1 MDRNSPTKELEN
13 EARRLWSVSPY
24 PLPED
29 FSRTFFKKFIA
40 YCKDHF
46 DAYPAIPSS
55 IRMVIVA
62 DQLYEGEQRHLCHF
76 DTPQQLDDP
85 VERGRYRDTLLNLIA
100 IGQEDAEG
108 WVSAFINHMLF
119 VYDPFIRALPSW
131 AMVERKQLDPD
142 AEQTGPTARVIDSIE
157 DVGQVVERMVV
168 HSCIEFPYHSLV
180 LGSLKE
186 HLFELGEKVGEMPD
200 EYRGPPKEIVN
211 RFLGGDSPLG
221 GLFHLDIPL
230 PQEEPK
236 EVPEPPELPLPIRF
250 QGQWVIGTQGTGKTQ
265 LFQFMLSR
273 DLDMVAEG
281 KASIV
286 VLDPTGDQE
295 GRLIHNLITLNR
307 FAPGGDLYG
316 KLVYI
321 DPKDR
326 GYTLPINLLSLR
338 ANFDDEESVG
348 SAISSYLSIMGGLM
362 GQPLTSFQEPV
373 FRYAVQA
380 ALAFPNPTLST
391 LRDILSPNS
400 KAYQQVLPKLHPD
413 VRAYF
418 QQVYDT
424 EGPRRSRSEILNRLF
439 ALSSDAKFRRLFNAA
454 ETKIDFFEEINRPK
468 VIVINA
474 SRDYLQSLTELYGRY
489 FLALITGAGEHRA
502 SMPTGSPIP
511 CFIYID
517 ECDEFVAN
525 DPNAAK
531 ILLKLRGMRMALIL
545 GNQLVSRITDASVQ
559 ESFLG
564 TAIKFVNANSGS
576 ARALAEEMNCVTAE
590 GRIDPSFLIARPSLN
605 FAFHIRGQM
614 PKPIAVQI
622 PYGILES
629 QPHMTSNELEQ
640 IRSEIRERYYVP
652 IEGSPQATPSAPEGD
667 NEDDPVELLARAYQS
682 LAELTRRG
690 EWEKIAEL
698 KTSISLLERRLAP
711 VRQLGDVQAPI
722 AEPIVAAAE
731 EIAKPQQRPEAP
743 QASVATTE
751 GATEWPIRPPS
762 V

>member
-1 MDRNSPTKELEN
+1 MPGRESTARELE
-13 EARRLWSVSPY
+13 EAVEEFYANFPY
-24 PLPED
+24 PPVAEFASQFALD
-29 FSRTFFKKFIA
+29 FELHCARKFRRAPPPALSEAIGVAVCSLYQYEAPAFTFERRT
-40 YCKDHF
+40 HTE
-46 DAYPAIPSS
+46 P
-55 IRMVIVA
+55 VA
-62 DQLYEGEQRHLCHF
+62 HA
-76 DTPQQLDDP
+76 
-85 VERGRYRDTLLNLIA
+85 RYRDHLLAILKFREKPHHYRLHAFTELLTSVFEPLIVALPQAICVTADQEPPETPTAPLYSALPNPNVMDGMLAPFVKVLKEDELFQDGRMGARFGALIA
-100 IGQEDAEG
+100 EKIKQRRSPIEDTPFAELLEAE
-108 WVSAFINHMLF
+108 V
-119 VYDPFIRALPSW
+119 PALP
-131 AMVERKQLDPD
+131 
-142 AEQTGPTARVIDSIE
+142 AE
-157 DVGQVVERMVV
+157 
-168 HSCIEFPYHSLV
+168 
-180 LGSLKE
+180 
-186 HLFELGEKVGEMPD
+186 
-200 EYRGPPKEIVN
+200 
-211 RFLGGDSPLG
+211 
-221 GLFHLDIPL
+221 
-230 PQEEPK
+230 
-236 EVPEPPELPLPIRF
+236 EVPEPPELPLSVRF

-273 DLDMVAEG
+273 DLDMVAAG

-286 VLDPTGDQE
+286 VLDPTGDKE
-295 GRLIHNLITLNR
+295 GRLIHNLITLKR
-307 FAPGGDLYG
+307 FAPGGDLHG

-391 LRDILSPNS
+391 LRDILSPSS

-439 ALSSDAKFRRLFNAA
+439 ALSSDAKFRRLFNAV

-545 GNQLVSRITDASVQ
+545 GNQLVSRITDTSVQ

-564 TAIKFVNANSGS
+564 TAIKFVNANSAS
-576 ARALAEEMNCVTAE
+576 ARTLAEEMNCVTEA

-622 PYGILES
+622 PYGVLES
-629 QPHMTSNELEQ
+629 QPHMSSNELEQ
-640 IRSEIRERYYVP
+640 IRSEIRERYYVST
-652 IEGSPQATPSAPEGD
+652 EGSRQTTPSAPEGD
-667 NEDDPVELLARAYQS
+667 NADDPVQLLARAYQS

-690 EWEKIAEL
+690 EWEKVAEL
-698 KTSISLLERRLAP
+698 KTSISLLEQRLAALQ
-711 VRQLGDVQAPI
+711 QLGNILAPI
-722 AEPIVAAAE
+722 AEHIVAAPE
-731 EIAKPQQRPEAP
+731 EIAMPQQRPEAP

-751 GATEWPIRPPS
+751 GATEWPIQPRP